1 MAEMGHRVVAVEP
14 TDELREAGMTL
25 HKSMGIEWVADGL
38 PDLDLMVATERASI
52 SLSSGQFGC
61 TSMNHNVAWQCQEW
75 LV

>member
-1 MAEMGHRVVAVEP
+1 
-14 TDELREAGMTL
+14 MTL